1 MILSNKRITKALIRL
16 RGCAG
21 WSAPV
26 LFAHLR
32 RQVFSRRGS
41 NRFTTCIC
49 IVAVRHARNLIWT
62 QTPSLKTGVSRI
74 VGIEGDPSVWVPS
87 GNVQVRHISAPHM
100 GWQFRALAFHYA
112 DQTLYWTEAANK
124 KIQVYEVH

>member
-1 MILSNKRITKALIRL
+1 MFISTKAFH
-16 RGCAG
+16 A
-21 WSAPV
+21 S
-26 LFAHLR
+26 
-32 RQVFSRRGS
+32 RQVPKAYVLVHIVTKS
-41 NRFTTCIC
+41 FTTCIRV
-49 IVAVRHARNLIWT
+49 VAVRHARNLIWT